1 MEHIHQVRFKAGL
14 QAEDFLHAV
23 CAKTGKDVCYWTEH
37 SHTVTRGKTFNT
49 ELEGLNNNLTDGEAA
64 LAEGTFSNFSAFT
77 FKSLTATGA
86 EDKKNGW
93 SERAPC
99 PTRHWPWRLTYDQS
113 MGRGSDHDYPDQN
126 RIRTTD

>member
-14 QAEDFLHAV
+14 QAGDFLHAV

-49 ELEGLNNNLTDGEAA
+49 ELEGLNNNLTDGEVA
-64 LAEGTFSNFSAFT
+64 LAEGTFSKFSAFT

-86 EDKKNGW
+86 EEKQKRVVRKGALPYKTLAMAAHLRPINGK
-93 SERAPC
+93 
-99 PTRHWPWRLTYDQS
+99 RL
-113 MGRGSDHDYPDQN
+113 RP
-126 RIRTTD
+126 